1 MFPIDCSSVATA
13 IIEWGMSPGC
23 GEKSKLRDDE
33 LYWELRG
40 HEGREGLVT
49 RRKMRTLQ
57 RDFESLNSL
66 MELNLSKSDIKMKLG
81 CFLRQV
87 VTGN

>member
-1 MFPIDCSSVATA
+1 
-13 IIEWGMSPGC
+13 MSPWCEG
-23 GEKSKLRDDE
+23 KFKLKEDE

-40 HEGREGLVT
+40 HDGRVGLVT
-49 RRKMRTLQ
+49 RRKTRTLQ
-57 RDFESLNSL
+57 RDLESLNSL
-66 MELNLSKSDIKMKLG
+66 MEPNLSKSDIKTKPG